1 MEEYVPEIAE
11 MEGAVMRLHVVV
23 DEREDA
29 VENPAEV
36 ERDAAERERET
47 DPGVICRDGGN
58 LGLSFGEQTPV
69 KLRRFAHILI

>member
-1 MEEYVPEIAE
+1 MLTMEEYVPEIAE

-36 ERDAAERERET
+36 ERDAAERERERERQIQ
-47 DPGVICRDGGN
+47 G
-58 LGLSFGEQTPV
+58 
-69 KLRRFAHILI
+69 